1 MKVAIIS
8 DHAAQGGAA
17 IACNRLAAAL
27 AAHGAEVRRFSLDR
41 GPRPKMPHGVDFASQ
56 PFGRRA
62 AGVVDALQAFGF
74 SKAARGLRLRDGRRG
89 LFRAVAEWQPDIVNL
104 HNLHGFDADFHTA
117 DSLAAIAPIVWT
129 LHDMWSFTGRCS
141 YSFECRRFE
150 RGCSAEC
157 PTPDEYPALGRQHIA
172 ASWEKRAA
180 FFKTQRKVAA
190 VTPSRWLAEEA
201 RRGLWREH
209 VVETIPYSLDLAVY
223 SPVDPAIAR
232 LALGLPPRDRPTF
245 LFAAEYLKERR
256 KGGPL
261 ATAALAACRSE
272 IDVWTLGH
280 GDFTALPPNVRTRS
294 LGYIGDE
301 RTKALVYS
309 AADFLVHPAPI
320 DNFPNTIVESLSCGT
335 PVIGFNTGGIP
346 EMLTTAES
354 GSIIA
359 SMTAEA
365 LASAIELAATQSPA
379 SPERRQAVRAAAA
392 ALFDPARQATSYL
405 TLFHKL
411 TDARTS

>member
-1 MKVAIIS
+1 MKVAIVS

-27 AAHGAEVRRFSLDR
+27 AESGADVRRFSLDR
-41 GPRPKMPHGVDFASQ
+41 GPRPTMSHGVEFASQ

-62 AGVVDALQAFGF
+62 AGLVDALHAFGF
-74 SKAARGLRLRDGRRG
+74 SKTSRALRLRDGLRG
-89 LFRAVAEWQPDIVNL
+89 LSRAVADWQPDIVNL
-104 HNLHGFDADFHTA
+104 HNLHGFDSDFHTA
-117 DSLAAIAPIVWT
+117 DSLAPIAPIVWT

-157 PTPDEYPALGRQHIA
+157 PTPDEYPALERQHIA
-172 ASWEKRAA
+172 ASWQKRAA
-180 FFKTQRKVAA
+180 FFKTHRNVAA

-223 SPVDPAIAR
+223 APIEPATAR

-280 GDFTALPPNVRTRS
+280 GDFTSLPPNVRSRS

-301 RTKALVYS
+301 RTKALIYS
-309 AADFLVHPAPI
+309 AADFLVHPAPT

-335 PVIGFNTGGIP
+335 PVIGFNTGGVP

-354 GSIIA
+354 GSIVA
-359 SMTAEA
+359 SLTAEA
-365 LASAIELAATQSPA
+365 LASAIESATAQPPT
-379 SPERRQAVRAAAA
+379 PERRQAIRAAAA
-392 ALFDPARQATSYL
+392 TLFAPERQAGAYLALFK
-405 TLFHKL
+405 KL
-411 TDARTS
+411 IG